1 MPSFRA
7 VETTSAWA
15 PDSSAMP
22 SSSREPPFRAAGS
35 RARAG
40 RGGCFELLGIA
51 EESGA
56 HAEVVSTARKLG
68 INYPVLF
75 DDDAKVGD
83 AFRIPGY
90 PRTYLVD
97 VS

>member
-1 MPSFRA
+1 M
-7 VETTSAWA
+7 
-15 PDSSAMP
+15 
-22 SSSREPPFRAAGS
+22 
-35 RARAG
+35 
-40 RGGCFELLGIA
+40 
-51 EESGA
+51 
-56 HAEVVSTARKLG
+56 VSTARKLG

-97 VS
+97 VSGRIRTVFEGTVDREGLERALAPLLADCSQVSSATK